1 MAYVD
6 FTDDRNNIRR
16 LQVMLRSLS
25 RWMGE
30 ASLNVAVNGKYDERT
45 AHAVMSFQKMNGI
58 PQTGKVDY
66 VTWNEIAAMY
76 RAYDDVLGQTG
87 CICPFPSTLGY
98 TVRRGERSNL
108 VLMLQ
113 IMLNELRRSYDSYGH
128 LPQSGRFD
136 ITMENAVRE
145 FQMHHALSPTGI
157 VDRATWNSIAEE
169 YNAMILF
176 NE

>member
-1 MAYVD
+1 
-6 FTDDRNNIRR
+6 
-16 LQVMLRSLS
+16 MLRSLS
-25 RWMGE
+25 RWTGD
-30 ASLNVAVNGKYDERT
+30 ASLNVAVNGKYDDRT
-45 AHAVMSFQKMNGI
+45 VHAVNSFQKSNGI
-58 PQTGKVDY
+58 TPTGRVDY

-87 CICPFPSTLGY
+87 CICPFPTTLGFS
-98 TVRRGERSNL
+98 VRRGERSNL

-113 IMLNELRRSYDSYGH
+113 IMLNELRRAYDTYGH

-136 ITMENAVRE
+136 IAMESAVRE
-145 FQMHHALSPTGI
+145 FQNHHALSPTGI